1 MCVTSCFVFSRPF
14 YPYYSDPSEAA
25 ITETDAKYGS
35 YLNNISYNILVNR
48 EDAQEC
54 VNDTYHDAW
63 NSMPPHR
70 PSILSTFLGKITRRI
85 SIDRW
90 RKLNAEKR
98 GGGELTLALDELEDC
113 VSSSGSVEDEIQ
125 HRELAKP
132 FNDFL
137 NTLPAT
143 ERRVFL
149 CRYWYMDSIQTI
161 AQQFG
166 FSQSKVASMLHRT
179 RAKLRTVLEKEGY

>member
-1 MCVTSCFVFSRPF
+1 MDDNRIVELYWNR
-14 YPYYSDPSEAA
+14 SENA
-25 ITETDAKYGS
+25 ITETAKKYGS
-35 YLNNISYNILVNR
+35 YLNSISYNILINR

-63 NSMPPHR
+63 NSMPPHS

-90 RKLNAEKR
+90 RKLNADKR
-98 GGGELTLALDELEDC
+98 GGGELPLVLDELEDC
-113 VSSSGSVEDEIQ
+113 VSGSGSVEDELERQ
-125 HRELAKP
+125 ELAKL

-179 RAKLRTVLEKEGY
+179 RAKLRALLEKEGY